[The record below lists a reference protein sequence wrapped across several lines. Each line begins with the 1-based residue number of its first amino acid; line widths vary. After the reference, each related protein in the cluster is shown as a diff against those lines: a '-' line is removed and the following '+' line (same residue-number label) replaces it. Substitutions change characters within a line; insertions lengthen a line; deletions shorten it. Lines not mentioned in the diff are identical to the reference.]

1 MSEQEIM
8 VDDEQEVDVPA
19 NQQNILDFLKQ
30 IEDGDFTNAE
40 RNFNSMVGDKITD
53 VLDQTK
59 MKLADQI
66 FNGYDDVEDEESD
79 EDVELEIDD
88 EEIENEL
95 EDDEEDLEYE
105 DEVEDEDEEEE
116 DDSEE
121 EPSEN

>member
-66 FNGYDDVEDEESD
+66 FNGYDDEDEESD
-79 EDVELEIDD
+79 EDIELEIDD

-105 DEVEDEDEEEE
+105 DEVEDEDEEE